1 MRPTSRASNSTLTA
15 VTDKSESSG
24 RLPAHIGAAR
34 ARSFL
39 SPEHR
44 ISAQR
49 AAAIDGNDGASG
61 ERKILHRGNDSGG
74 NLIGRCESLQ
84 RRAFELLIAPS
95 LVHRFYEIRFDEAR
109 RNRYDTNFRS
119 ESARQRLGHI

>member
-15 VTDKSESSG
+15 GTDRSESSG

-39 SPEHR
+39 SPERR

-49 AAAIDGNDGASG
+49 AATIDGNDGARG
-61 ERKILHRGNDSGG
+61 EREILHRCDDRGG
-74 NLIGRCESLQ
+74 NLIGRCESLE
-84 RRAFELLIAPS
+84 RRPVELLIAPA
-95 LVHRFYEIRFDEAR
+95 LVHRFYDIRFDEPR
-109 RNRYDTNFRS
+109 GNRY
-119 ESARQRLGHI
+119 

>member
-15 VTDKSESSG
+15 GTDRSESSG

-39 SPEHR
+39 SPERR

-49 AAAIDGNDGASG
+49 AATIDGNDGASG

-74 NLIGRCESLQ
+74 NLIGKCASLEQ
-84 RRAFELLIAPS
+84 RAFQLLIPPA
-95 LVHRFYEIRFDEAR
+95 LVHPFYEIR
-109 RNRYDTNFRS
+109 
-119 ESARQRLGHI
+119 